1 MGVLA
6 PNGAAHVAS
15 AASIGQTVTPQ
26 PPILLNLLTR
36 ATAQN
41 THHTQHQDS
50 VDCTRGTDANN
61 TNSTVKRNS
70 TKGTNSKHAALAQT
84 FVQLLAKP
92 DPQPKE

>member
-1 MGVLA
+1 MGLLA
-6 PNGAAHVAS
+6 PNGAAQVAS
-15 AASIGQTVTPQ
+15 AASIGQTVAPL
-26 PPILLNLLTR
+26 PPILLNAFGRTS
-36 ATAQN
+36 ANN

-50 VDCTRGTDANN
+50 VDSTKGTDANSA
-61 TNSTVKRNS
+61 NSTIKRNS